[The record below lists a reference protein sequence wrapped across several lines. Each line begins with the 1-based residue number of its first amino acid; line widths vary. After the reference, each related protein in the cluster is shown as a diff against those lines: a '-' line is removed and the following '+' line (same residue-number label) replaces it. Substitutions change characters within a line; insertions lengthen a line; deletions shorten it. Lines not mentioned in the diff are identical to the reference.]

1 LHWLIRRVEVVRG
14 YQSLRV
20 ECAPAFNYALA
31 EHRTLLVPDDSI
43 PAIGKDAPVK
53 QKKAIFESDDLSLDL
68 RFVAESVIDGVPSP
82 FVEFQPFDLKL
93 CGHKGISISADLDL
107 VEGQVVTFVLRTVPK
122 ATEGQHNSNP
132 TSDKIPELGVSLD
145 QLPCG
150 IGHLRNREDPF
161 LSSTLLRDLLRG
173 TNDYW
178 YSWIRRSTYDGSW
191 KEAVHRSAL
200 ALKLLTYE
208 PTGAVVASPTFSLPE
223 FIGGTRN
230 WCILLFFALLRHFNQ
245 V

>member
-1 LHWLIRRVEVVRG
+1 VVRG

-145 QLPCG
+145 
-150 IGHLRNREDPF
+150 REF
-161 LSSTLLRDLLRG
+161 CRRRAKRCATLIMEYQNFR
-173 TNDYW
+173 
-178 YSWIRRSTYDGSW
+178 
-191 KEAVHRSAL
+191 AAL
-200 ALKLLTYE
+200 ATSVTEKTRSFPRY
-208 PTGAVVASPTFSLPE
+208 VICSL
-223 FIGGTRN
+223 
-230 WCILLFFALLRHFNQ
+230 CALLKYR
-245 V
+245 